1 MDARESGRKSGIPHS
16 ASLHA
21 GYGESVGVT
30 LRSVSVSAVGPAPP
44 ALPVRISV
52 ERLRSGLL
60 WLTGVSGA
68 FVFIEPSPYEYASLL
83 TIFVFA
89 ATGLAL
95 RAGIM
100 PLALL
105 FVLYNVGFSLAVIPV
120 FDAPKTMLWVL
131 TSWYLAA
138 TDVFFAALI
147 AEDPRRLAPIV
158 RGTMAAAA
166 LAALAAL
173 VGYSQIVP
181 ALSDLFLRYGRARG
195 TFNDPNVLG
204 AFLIFPMLI
213 AMGRIFAGGRG
224 TLGACALVALFA
236 SAVLLSFSRG
246 AWGQTAFAALL
257 MMVLSFL
264 TSRSGAAR
272 LRILLIVGVGVALLA
287 GLIVALLSFDS
298 VAALFAQRA
307 AFEQGYDVGQF
318 GRFGR
323 HVLGMEL
330 ALDQPLG
337 LGPLQFR
344 NFFFEDPHNA
354 FLNAFMSGG
363 WLSGLAYLAL
373 MLLTLALGLRFAFA
387 ATPWQGTYLAVYCA
401 FAGTF
406 AESLIIDSEHWRHF
420 YLVTGALWGLMLA
433 SQRYVALAARP
444 AASPAL
450 APRAGPAL
458 SSWRRSVAQPG

>member
-1 MDARESGRKSGIPHS
+1 M
-16 ASLHA
+16 
-21 GYGESVGVT
+21 
-30 LRSVSVSAVGPAPP
+30 RSVSISSGGLAPP
-44 ALPVRISV
+44 APPVRISV
-52 ERLRSGLL
+52 ERLRTGLL

-68 FVFIEPSPYEYASLL
+68 FVFVEPSPYEYASLV
-83 TIFVFA
+83 TIFLFA

-95 RAGIM
+95 RAGVM

-105 FVLYNVGFSLAVIPV
+105 LVLYNVGFSVAVIPV
-120 FDAPKTMLWVL
+120 LDAPKTTLWVL

-138 TDVFFAALI
+138 TAVFFAALI
-147 AEDPRRLAPIV
+147 AQDPRRLAPIV
-158 RGTMAAAA
+158 RGTMVAAA
-166 LAALAAL
+166 LAAFTAL
-173 VGYSQIVP
+173 VGYSQIIP

-213 AMGRIFAGGRG
+213 AMGRMFAGGRG

-236 SAVLLSFSRG
+236 SALLLSFSRG
-246 AWGQTAFAALL
+246 AWGQAAFAALL
-257 MMVLSFL
+257 MMVLSFI
-264 TSRSGAAR
+264 TSRSGAQR
-272 LRILLIVGVGVALLA
+272 VRILLIAGVAVALIA
-287 GLIVALLSFDS
+287 GLIVLLLSFEG

-307 AFEQGYDVGQF
+307 SLEQGYDVGQF

-344 NFFFEDPHNA
+344 NFFLEDPHNA
-354 FLNAFMSGG
+354 FLNAFVSGG
-363 WLSGLAYLAL
+363 WLSGLTYLAL

-387 ATPWQGTYLAVYCA
+387 AAPWQGAYLAVYCA

-433 SQRYVALAARP
+433 LQRYVARAARV
-444 AASPAL
+444 ASPAL
-450 APRAGPAL
+450 APHARAAL
-458 SSWRRSVAQPG
+458 ST